1 MDQQT
6 KAQIDEY
13 HLMIEEVL
21 GGMDIMLSGINKR
34 VSILENKIDTIIDNV
49 NNASKVAELQVQVA
63 QIKDELSSGLNLAFR
78 KINEK

>member
-6 KAQIDEY
+6 KDQIDEY

-21 GGMDIMLSGINKR
+21 GGMDIMLSGMNKR
-34 VSILENKIDTIIDNV
+34 VSILEKKIDSIIDK
-49 NNASKVAELQVQVA
+49 ASNTSE
-63 QIKDELSSGLNLAFR
+63 IKDLHAQVYEMKEELSSGLNLAFR

>member
-34 VSILENKIDTIIDNV
+34 VSILEKKIDSIIDNV
-49 NNASKVAELQVQVA
+49 HSTSDVSVLQVQVA
-63 QIKDELSSGLNLAFR
+63 QMKDEFSSGLSLAFR